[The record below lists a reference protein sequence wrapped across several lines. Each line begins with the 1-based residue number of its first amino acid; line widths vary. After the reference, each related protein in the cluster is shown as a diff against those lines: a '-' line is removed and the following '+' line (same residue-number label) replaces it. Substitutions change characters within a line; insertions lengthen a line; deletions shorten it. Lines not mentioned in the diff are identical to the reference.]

1 MKRTVSA
8 GLIVCAVLLV
18 PAVAASAHPLGNFTV
33 NRYAGL
39 RIGPDRIQI
48 HYVVDM
54 AEIPTF
60 QERRVIDSNRDGV
73 LSGTE
78 RAGYA
83 ARTCARLAE
92 RLAVVVDNTE
102 LSLVTNASAITF
114 PPGAAGLPTT
124 RLECAMSGRFRPD
137 GSAHAV
143 VVRDGNYA
151 GRIGWREI
159 TANPDGTTFQA
170 SSVPR
175 VSASAELTAYPQ
187 DLLSSP
193 PAVTSATVRF
203 TPGGAIAAHERAAV
217 VGTILPRGVD
227 RATQAFT
234 SFIARR
240 HVTVAFFGVTVA
252 LAILLGAVHALAPGH
267 GKTVMAAYLLGEQG
281 SFRQGA
287 IIGLTVTVTH
297 TAGVVLLGV
306 IVAASSALA
315 PERLY
320 PFLGALSGGLM
331 LMVGAGLLRR
341 ALRTRRQTH
350 DGDHDHEDDHA
361 HPHREPSSTSLRSLI
376 GVGFAGGL
384 VPSPSALVVLLGAIA
399 LGRVWA
405 GLVLV
410 VCYGLGMA
418 ATLSGAG
425 LLLVKVRGRLER
437 RHATA
442 GSSRL
447 MPLLAALPVA
457 TALIVCAVG
466 LALTARGVAKI

>member
-1 MKRTVSA
+1 MKR
-8 GLIVCAVLLV
+8 AVVVGALAVAAVLV

-39 RIGPDRIQI
+39 TIGTERASV

-60 QERRVIDSNRDGV
+60 QERRVIDVDGDGT
-73 LSGTE
+73 LSAPE
-78 RAGYA
+78 RAAYA
-83 ARTCARLAE
+83 TRTCTRLAGGLSVAIDGA
-92 RLAVVVDNTE
+92 RVPLTTRGAAV
-102 LSLVTNASAITF
+102 TF
-114 PPGAAGLPTT
+114 PPGAAGLATM
-124 RLECAMSGRFRPD
+124 RLECEMTGGL
-137 GSAHAV
+137 GSSRSTRTLDV
-143 VVRDGNYA
+143 GDRNYA

-159 TANPDGTTFQA
+159 TATTDKTTITS

-175 VSASAELTAYPQ
+175 VSASAELTKYPQ
-187 DLLSSP
+187 DLLASP
-193 PAVTSATVRF
+193 LAVTTATVRF
-203 TPGGAIAAHERAAV
+203 RPGGAAAAGERTAAV
-217 VGTILPRGVD
+217 STILPRGVD

-240 HVTVAFFGVTVA
+240 RFTVTFFLAAVA
-252 LAILLGAVHALAPGH
+252 LAIVLGAIHALAPGH
-267 GKTVMAAYLLGEQG
+267 GKTVMAAYLLGERG

-287 IIGLTVTVTH
+287 IIGATVTATH
-297 TAGVVLLGV
+297 TAGVVLLG
-306 IVAASSALA
+306 IIITASSALA

-331 LMVGAGLLRR
+331 LIVGAGLLRR
-341 ALRTRRQTH
+341 AVRNRRSAALS
-350 DGDHDHEDDHA
+350 GVDHGHQHA
-361 HPHREPSSTSLRSLI
+361 HPRGTPQNTSLRGLI
-376 GVGFAGGL
+376 AVGLAGGL

-405 GLVLV
+405 GVILV

-425 LLLVKVRGRLER
+425 LLLVKLRARLER
-437 RHATA
+437 RRA
-442 GSSRL
+442 GAAPSRL
-447 MPLLAALPVA
+447 VPLFAALPVA

-466 LALTARGVAKI
+466 IGLTARGVAKI